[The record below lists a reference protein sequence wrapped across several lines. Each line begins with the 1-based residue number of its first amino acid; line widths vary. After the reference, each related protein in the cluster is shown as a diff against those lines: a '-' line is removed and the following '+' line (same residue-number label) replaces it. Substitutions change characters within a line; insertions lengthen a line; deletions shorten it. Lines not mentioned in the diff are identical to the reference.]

1 MKENSTTALTVS
13 REEAGRTPWHY
24 MEDPEAMTTAARFC
38 AALVKSGLAPAAIK
52 TVEQAF
58 YVILAGRELGWGP
71 IYSLRHLAIVEGKP
85 TASGEAILAQIL
97 QGGCRIAWR
106 RADATGATLWCR
118 RPDGTEHEESFTEE
132 DARRAGLSGKR
143 NWQTYPQAM
152 HKARCAS
159 AMGRNFCPDMT
170 AGISYTPEE
179 LGAEINPETGEVLH
193 DAPAIL
199 PPAAPAAPPPPTAQ
213 TPESSAPA
221 VAHPCLTCGAEGVV
235 QMRGL
240 WSCAAHRPAPPAPKA
255 APAPAPDTTEGMR
268 AEVLAVLTPDQLTA
282 VVARGK
288 AHTAATTTAELRAA
302 IQTRFGI
309 SVPSL
314 KVLTRAQASHIL
326 AEWEMDEMAAEAGFG
341 TAKETP

>member
-1 MKENSTTALTVS
+1 MDETTAL
-13 REEAGRTPWHY
+13 TPWHY

-38 AALVKSGLAPAAIK
+38 SALVKSGLAPAAIK

-58 YVILAGRELGWGP
+58 YVVLAGREVGFGP
-71 IYSLRHLAIVEGKP
+71 IASLRHLSIIQGKP
-85 TASGEAILAQIL
+85 AMSGEGLLAL
-97 QGGCRIAWR
+97 MLRGGCRIRWER
-106 RADATGATLWCR
+106 SDDTGATLWCR
-118 RPDGTEHEESFTEE
+118 RPEGTEHRESFTQE
-132 DARRAGLSGKR
+132 DAKRAGLLGKGGYT
-143 NWQTYPQAM
+143 TYPAAM
-152 HKARCAS
+152 YKARAAS
-159 AMGRNFCPDMT
+159 AMARSFCPDLVN
-170 AGISYTPEE
+170 GISYTPEE
-179 LGAEINPETGEVLH
+179 LGADINPETGEVLH
-193 DAPAIL
+193 DAPKIL
-199 PPAAPAAPPPPTAQ
+199 PPAAPAATPPPTAQ

-221 VAHPCLTCGAEGVV
+221 VAHPCRTCGAEGGV

-314 KVLTRAQASHIL
+314 KALTRAQASHIL

-341 TAKETP
+341 AAKETP